1 MNRSVKSSVCAAVV
15 LLLIGGSASPASA
28 DWLITPFIGAT
39 LAPNARFSLS
49 DLEDNI
55 GERVTFGA
63 SAAWMG
69 AGIIGFQIDFGSTPN
84 FFNVDAGPGDFDF
97 GDGNVTTLMGNLVIG
112 APIGGQSGPGIRP
125 YASGGIGLFRT
136 NIDAG
141 DVFESINSNDLGG
154 NVGGGVHIFF
164 SDGIGIN
171 GDIRYF
177 RALQQ
182 DDDEFSFEDFDFWR
196 AVVGLTFRFG
206 S

>member
-15 LLLIGGSASPASA
+15 LLLLGGSANPASA
-28 DWLITPFIGAT
+28 DWLFTPFIGAT

-63 SAAWMG
+63 SASWMG

-84 FFNVDAGPGDFDF
+84 FFEVDAGPNDFDF

-125 YASGGIGLFRT
+125 YASGGFGLFRT

-141 DVFESINSNDLGG
+141 DAFESVNSNDLGA

-164 SDGIGIN
+164 SDDIGIN

-196 AVVGLTFRFG
+196 AVVGLTVRFG